1 MLTSAVQSISI
12 HHVACPT
19 AAFEATK
26 RISAIMFTPS
36 IGSIAFIDIY
46 KIGRTSTTED
56 LKDATT

>member
-12 HHVACPT
+12 QHVACPT

-36 IGSIAFIDIY
+36 IGSIAFVDIY
-46 KIGRTSTTED
+46 KMGKTSP
-56 LKDATT
+56 